1 MESIL
6 RGTFASFLVLDV
18 EREVTIV
25 PVAPPAIS
33 DHSWRAVPCPGLEG
47 PPSHSLTISVVLTLS
62 LSHLISRVT
71 EARGAQKGSVAPRV
85 TS

>member
-33 DHSWRAVPCPGLEG
+33 DHSWRAVPC
-47 PPSHSLTISVVLTLS
+47 HSLTISVVLTLS
-62 LSHLISRVT
+62 LSHLIISRVT
-71 EARGAQKGSVAPRV
+71 EATGAQKVSVAPRV